1 MPKIF
6 VPLHQQSK
14 EQPIVPKTGHL
25 WRPGRGLND
34 GRRRSSMKTRNRGTE
49 RGAFR
54 VVVIQ
59 RTLKHRTEYEVY
71 EEGNLENGDFISG
84 HFRSWSFSVM
94 VIFNFG
100 YFHCILLFSQLS
112 SINQWSFLSY
122 WLIIRIFYLNL
133 QKICCTRH
141 HIDKEFWNKKEH
153 TMIDTRL
160 KVSLYELT

>member
-1 MPKIF
+1 MKKDMPLEGLRWSRDSGSALYDT
-6 VPLHQQSK
+6 PPNGRSR
-14 EQPIVPKTGHL
+14 TG
-25 WRPGRGLND
+25 WGRGLNND
-34 GRRRSSMKTRNRGTE
+34 RRRSSMKTRNRGTE

-84 HFRSWSFSVM
+84 HFRSWSFPVM

-112 SINQWSFLSY
+112 SINQ
-122 WLIIRIFYLNL
+122 
-133 QKICCTRH
+133 
-141 HIDKEFWNKKEH
+141 
-153 TMIDTRL
+153 
-160 KVSLYELT
+160 

>member
-6 VPLHQQSK
+6 VSLHQQSK

-84 HFRSWSFSVM
+84 HFRSWSFPVM
-94 VIFNFG
+94 VIFGHGHFQ
-100 YFHCILLFSQLS
+100 LRLFSLYITFFAAFLYKS
-112 SINQWSFLSY
+112 MKFFIILAYNSDFLSKFAKDMLHSASY
-122 WLIIRIFYLNL
+122 WQGI
-133 QKICCTRH
+133 
-141 HIDKEFWNKKEH
+141 
-153 TMIDTRL
+153 L
-160 KVSLYELT
+160 K

>member
-34 GRRRSSMKTRNRGTE
+34 GRRRPSMKTRNRGTE

-84 HFRSWSFSVM
+84 HFRSWSFPVM

-112 SINQWSFLSY
+112 SINQWSFFIILAYNSDFLSKFAKDMLHSASY
-122 WLIIRIFYLNL
+122 WQGI
-133 QKICCTRH
+133 
-141 HIDKEFWNKKEH
+141 
-153 TMIDTRL
+153 L
-160 KVSLYELT
+160 K

>member
-34 GRRRSSMKTRNRGTE
+34 GRRRPSMKTRNRGTE

-71 EEGNLENGDFISG
+71 EEGNLENGDFISD

-112 SINQWSFLSY
+112 SINQWSFFIILAYNSDFLSKFAKDMLHSASY
-122 WLIIRIFYLNL
+122 WRGI
-133 QKICCTRH
+133 
-141 HIDKEFWNKKEH
+141 
-153 TMIDTRL
+153 L
-160 KVSLYELT
+160 K

>member
-6 VPLHQQSK
+6 VPLHRQSK

-34 GRRRSSMKTRNRGTE
+34 GRRRPSMKTRNRGTE

-71 EEGNLENGDFISG
+71 EEGNLENGDFIFG
-84 HFRSWSFSVM
+84 HFHFQLRLFSLY
-94 VIFNFG
+94 IT
-100 YFHCILLFSQLS
+100 FSQLS
-112 SINQWSFLSY
+112 SINQWSFFIILAYNSDFLSKFAKDMLHSASY
-122 WLIIRIFYLNL
+122 WRGI
-133 QKICCTRH
+133 
-141 HIDKEFWNKKEH
+141 
-153 TMIDTRL
+153 L
-160 KVSLYELT
+160 K